1 MFFSHSFHSVH
12 KYDTNNNESGF
23 YDVRWLR
30 IGILL
35 HHSEHKWII
44 HSSTSSVAYVT
55 TNIAVAVMMYD
66 DNKVLVHHYPTK
78 EYPIETG
85 LCRLSEFLWAHM

>member
-66 DNKVLVHHYPTK
+66 DNKVLVLHKNIISTHPT
-78 EYPIETG
+78 
-85 LCRLSEFLWAHM
+85 LHMCSQKFRQPA